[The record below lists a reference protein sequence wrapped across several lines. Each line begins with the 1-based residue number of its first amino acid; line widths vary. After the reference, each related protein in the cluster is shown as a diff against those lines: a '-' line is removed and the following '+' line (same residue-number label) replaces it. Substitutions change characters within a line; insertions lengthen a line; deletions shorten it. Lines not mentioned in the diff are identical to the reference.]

1 MKAAAK
7 YGRYPSHHPSILT
20 ILLPLSLLR
29 PIKQL
34 ARAAGELLPGGEHK
48 RRPKYNPA
56 RPVPRPMREVPLKI
70 TEFSFNNTECT
81 ERVVSVEE
89 ALHRPAGHISWL
101 NIEGLDR
108 DKVPRI
114 AECFGIHSLLV
125 EDILEAGQRAKMD
138 EIGQTVFCLLPMLY
152 YNEDTGLIESEQVSL
167 VLVPDAVL
175 SFQEEAERDVFGAV
189 RVRLASPAGR
199 ARTASADYLL
209 YSLLDAIVDSY
220 FAIMER
226 LDERAERLEH
236 DILHDERTKGNARV
250 ALLRREILTVV
261 RAIAPVREVVN
272 GLLRSDSDLR
282 VERND
287 KYYKD
292 VLDHIL
298 HAIDAAEGLRDNTSN
313 LQELVMNQVNMKTNE
328 IVKVFTIITT
338 LLAPA
343 TVIGGIFG
351 MNFDVIP
358 LSHQKDGFFTM
369 VALML
374 IIPIVMLW
382 IFKRKGWF

>member
-1 MKAAAK
+1 M
-7 YGRYPSHHPSILT
+7 
-20 ILLPLSLLR
+20 
-29 PIKQL
+29 
-34 ARAAGELLPGGEHK
+34 RA
-48 RRPKYNPA
+48 
-56 RPVPRPMREVPLKI
+56 VPLKI
-70 TEFSFNNTECT
+70 TAFSFNATAATEH
-81 ERVVSVEE
+81 VISVTE
-89 ALHRPAGHISWL
+89 ALNLPAGHITWL

-108 DKVPRI
+108 DKVPEIGKR
-114 AECFGIHSLLV
+114 FDVHPLLI
-125 EDILEAGQRAKMD
+125 EDILEVGQRAKMD

-152 YNEDTGLIESEQVSL
+152 YNEDTGLVESEQVSL
-167 VLVPDAVL
+167 VLVADAVL
-175 SFQEEAERDVFGAV
+175 SFQEEEERDVFGPV
-189 RVRLASPAGR
+189 RARLSSPAGR
-199 ARTASADYLL
+199 ARTATADYLL

-220 FAIMER
+220 FTIIER
-226 LDERAERLEH
+226 LDERAERLEY
-236 DILHDERTKGNARV
+236 DILHDVRITGNTKV
-250 ALLRREILTVV
+250 ALLRREILTIA

-282 VERND
+282 VERNN

-298 HAIDAAEGLRDNTSN
+298 HAIDAADALRDTTSN

-358 LSHQKDGFFTM
+358 LSHQQDGFFTM

-374 IIPIVMLW
+374 IIPLIMLW